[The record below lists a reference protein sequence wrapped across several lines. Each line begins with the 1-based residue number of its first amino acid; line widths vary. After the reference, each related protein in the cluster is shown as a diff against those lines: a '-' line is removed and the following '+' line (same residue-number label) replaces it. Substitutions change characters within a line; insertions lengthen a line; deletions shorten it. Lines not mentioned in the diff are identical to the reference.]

1 MKINTIDTMINTKV
15 IKWIAYGIEAA
26 IVALLIILCITVGA
40 KNKKIKAYKAT
51 VKAQTETIDS
61 LKAKCDQLW
70 GMDCITVNTICN
82 IQQKG
87 LVNTTASTQISKSVA
102 EYTRGEV
109 LMALDSITKANNTK

>member
-1 MKINTIDTMINTKV
+1 MVLTEKAFKAV
-15 IKWIAYGIEAA
+15 KWTAYTLEAA
-26 IVALLIILCITVGA
+26 FLVVFIILCVAVGA
-40 KNKKIKAYKAT
+40 KNKTIKACKQQ

-61 LKAKCDQLW
+61 LNCVVGRLW

-102 EYTRGEV
+102 EYTRGEI
-109 LMALDSITKANNTK
+109 LMALDSVTRANNGK